1 METMCTTALETD
13 HVTMRL
19 PCDTR
24 STRSARRALDRLL
37 RGHGWDP
44 VDIERALLAVTELVA
59 NAVVHA
65 RSDVLVQCRIDGRV
79 RLDVTDT
86 APHTPLTPR
95 EAAPDALGGRGLG
108 LVATVCGRW
117 GVQRGRGGKTVWC
130 ELEPSGRHLAR
141 TGEPAA

>member
-1 METMCTTALETD
+1 MCTTALETD

-19 PCDTR
+19 PCDTL
-24 STRSARRALDRLL
+24 SARSARQALDSML
-37 RGHGWDP
+37 RAHGWDP
-44 VDIERALLAVTELVA
+44 LDIERALLAVTELVA
-59 NAVVHA
+59 NAVLHA

-79 RLDVTDT
+79 RLDVTDASPH
-86 APHTPLTPR
+86 APLAPR

-117 GVQRGRGGKTVWC
+117 GVERGPDGKTVWC

-141 TGEPAA
+141 AGEPAA